1 MVRTGR
7 NIASQP
13 GGGGRLLRPARG
25 AAYMGTYQMPGG
37 EVERRAFDL
46 PDDAAAIDAYSEW
59 CSCMDDRA
67 REALSAAR
75 PRPKQALPD
84 RRRDRK
90 RLEHKKYYAET
101 SFRYERRGWT
111 SEEDAQ
117 VLAHSIPDRELSA
130 LIRRS
135 MKSISNRRW
144 RLLGGDSPRR

>member
-1 MVRTGR
+1 
-7 NIASQP
+7 
-13 GGGGRLLRPARG
+13 
-25 AAYMGTYQMPGG
+25 MGTYQMPGG